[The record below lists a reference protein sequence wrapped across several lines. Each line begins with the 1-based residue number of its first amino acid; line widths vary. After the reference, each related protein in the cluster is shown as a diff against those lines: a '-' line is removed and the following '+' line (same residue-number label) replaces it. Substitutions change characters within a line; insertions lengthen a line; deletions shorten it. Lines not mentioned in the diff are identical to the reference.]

1 MTRLI
6 IPALVALLVSGP
18 AWAGSSEIKDC
29 EDEIR
34 SKLKFPGSYK
44 KEHVIK
50 DESNEKPH
58 TFIEKDGSASGLGTL
73 FKSEVEI
80 EFTVLNEN
88 NQVQRRVGVCILWY
102 EPGSIFSAKKLV
114 MTSAI
119 IKYDP

>member
-1 MTRLI
+1 MKRIMLA
-6 IPALVALLVSGP
+6 ALVGVMVGGP

-29 EDEIR
+29 EDGIR
-34 SKLKFPGSYK
+34 SELKFPGSYK
-44 KEHVIK
+44 KKYVIK

-58 TFIEKDGSASGLGTL
+58 TFIEKDGSASDLGTL